1 MRDKQTDL
9 MLQTRTIT
17 RNDKIDEL
25 VTQINEARWDNAN
38 DMCAY
43 DAPSLKAYLAHPDT
57 LFIACYDIADEGA
70 TLMGIASSRLELKP
84 YGGERW
90 LYVDEVDVC
99 ADQRCRGAG
108 KQIMQHLIEIAREQ
122 GCEELWLGT
131 EVDNTAANALYKSLG
146 PDEIEHF
153 IGYTFETDE

>member
-1 MRDKQTDL
+1 
-9 MLQTRTIT
+9 MLQTRIVTV
-17 RNDKIDEL
+17 NDNIDEL
-25 VTQINEARWDNAN
+25 VAHINGAKWDDAN
-38 DMCAY
+38 EMCAY
-43 DAPSLKAYLAHPDT
+43 DTPSLRAYLAHPDT
-57 LFIACYDIADEGA
+57 LFLACYELTDQRT

-99 ADQRCRGAG
+99 ADQRRRGAG
-108 KQIMQHLIEIAREQ
+108 KHIMNRLIDFAQER

-131 EVDNTAANALYKSLG
+131 EVDNTAANALYTSLA

-153 IGYTFETDE
+153 IGYSFETDE